1 MIVFYRLDFI
11 GKAERR
17 RELDLVLRLVRPVST
32 ATLGAYEVRR
42 GERRVMRYLMNIV
55 ENAVFV
61 NVFGNVKFISV
72 LIAEAEGN
80 AGVYNRLTVQDILKK
95 LLGYINI
102 GKHLEVWAPFDCGS
116 GFLRSA
122 GVIVSS

>member
-1 MIVFYRLDFI
+1 
-11 GKAERR
+11 
-17 RELDLVLRLVRPVST
+17 
-32 ATLGAYEVRR
+32 
-42 GERRVMRYLMNIV
+42 MRYLMNIV

-116 GFLRSA
+116 GFFAVCRSYRKLLTFFSKNLSLFKMQLVLIPVAPNGNVHVLGRILRCTRA
-122 GVIVSS
+122 EAVQTE

>member
-17 RELDLVLRLVRPVST
+17 RELDLVLRLVRPVS
-32 ATLGAYEVRR
+32 AAALGAYEVRR

-80 AGVYNRLTVQDILKK
+80 AGVYNRLTVQDILKNSS
-95 LLGYINI
+95 GISISVNTSRS
-102 GKHLEVWAPFDCGS
+102 GRHLIVVPVFCGLPELS
-116 GFLRSA
+116 
-122 GVIVSS
+122 